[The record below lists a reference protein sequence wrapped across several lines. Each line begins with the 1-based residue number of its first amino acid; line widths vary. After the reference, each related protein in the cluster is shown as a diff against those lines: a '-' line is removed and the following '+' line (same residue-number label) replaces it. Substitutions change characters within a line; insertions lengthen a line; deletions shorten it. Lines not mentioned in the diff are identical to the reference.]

1 MAQQLNIHSVVRDT
15 LRKNAFS
22 NAGTLPP
29 TRLDTLA
36 MQIGHFLTAD
46 QATGANPLGRTLFSQ
61 GVGLSSITAV
71 LIAVQQSYL
80 HHNDHESVL
89 EAVRRI
95 SKVIEGFMEQQVAQI
110 RSEQERMRMALMRTG
125 AHSPS
130 IQE

>member
-1 MAQQLNIHSVVRDT
+1 MAQQLNIQSVVRET

-36 MQIGHFLTAD
+36 TQLGHFLTSD
-46 QATGANPLGRTLFSQ
+46 QATGANPLGRTLFTQ

-71 LIAVQQSYL
+71 LISVQQAYL
-80 HHNDHESVL
+80 NFNDREAVL

-110 RSEQERMRMALMRTG
+110 RSEQERMRMALMRTV
-125 AHSPS
+125 AQSPS

>member
-1 MAQQLNIHSVVRDT
+1 MAQQLNIHMVVRET

-36 MQIGHFLTAD
+36 MQLGHFLTSDHAHE
-46 QATGANPLGRTLFSQ
+46 ANPLGRTFFTQ
-61 GVGLSSITAV
+61 GVGLASITAV
-71 LIAVQQSYL
+71 LIAVQQAYL
-80 HHNDHESVL
+80 THNERESL
-89 EAVRRI
+89 IEAARRI

-110 RSEQERMRMALMRTG
+110 RSEQERMRMALMRT
-125 AHSPS
+125 AAQSPS

>member
-1 MAQQLNIHSVVRDT
+1 MAQQLNVHGVVRDT

-36 MQIGHFLTAD
+36 MQLGHFLTSD
-46 QATGANPLGRTLFSQ
+46 QATGANPLGRTLFTQ
-61 GVGLSSITAV
+61 GVGLASITAV
-71 LIAVQQSYL
+71 LISVQQAYL
-80 HHNDHESVL
+80 HHNDHDSVI
-89 EAVRRI
+89 EAVRRV

-110 RSEQERMRMALMRTG
+110 RSEQERMRMALMRT
-125 AHSPS
+125 AAQSPS